1 VLIANTS
8 IDRTSPAGID
18 RLGGEALRVGGEVVG
33 MSDFEE
39 IAKGVFVHPSALYQ
53 VQTVVIVKPDDAWVV
68 DPAFF
73 PEEIERA
80 RALVEANAAK
90 GARRHLLLTHS
101 DFDHTAGSYAFP
113 GFRTVASADW
123 DPANERE
130 GRAYL
135 RSFDEEHYVERPA
148 VAYDPLP
155 DGDRVE
161 EDGCDIG
168 GLSLFPSTGHQR
180 DGLFALDGA
189 SGTFLVGDF
198 LSAIEFPFIYTGFRS
213 YVESFLKMARIIA
226 ANDIRHV
233 VSEHGPVAHAPDA
246 WQGRLA
252 DDALY
257 LLTLYEEAKELPG
270 RILGHPHAPKVLAAE
285 TMLAWRAEPFS
296 PSILGYHEENA
307 KAALE
312 AAHEGLPDA
321 LTDGLK
327 ELAGG

>member
-1 VLIANTS
+1 M
-8 IDRTSPAGID
+8 
-18 RLGGEALRVGGEVVG
+18 EGEVVRV
-33 MSDFEE
+33 SDFEE
-39 IAKGVFVHPSALYQ
+39 MEKGVFVRPSALYQ
-53 VQTVVIVKPDDAWVV
+53 VQTVVIVKPDDVWVV

-73 PEEIERA
+73 PEEIGSA
-80 RALVEANAAK
+80 RALVEDHAAGRAK
-90 GARRHLLLTHS
+90 RHLLLTHS

-113 GFRTVASADW
+113 DFRTVASADW
-123 DPANERE
+123 DLANERE

-135 RSFDEEHYVERPA
+135 RSFDEEHYVDRPA
-148 VAYDPLP
+148 AAYDPLP
-155 DGDRVE
+155 EGERVK
-161 EDGCDIG
+161 EDGSAIG
-168 GLSLFPSTGHQR
+168 GLTLFPSSGHQK
-180 DGLFALDGA
+180 DGLFALDGP

-198 LSAIEFPFIYTGFRS
+198 LSAIEFPFIYTGFRN

-233 VSEHGPVAHAPDA
+233 VSEHGPVAHTPDA

-285 TMLAWRAEPFS
+285 TMLAWRTEPFS
-296 PSILGYHEENA
+296 PSILSYHEENA

-312 AAHEGLPDA
+312 AAQQGLPDA
-321 LTDGLK
+321 LIDGLK
-327 ELAGG
+327 DLAQGS